1 MRRLWSAALLAAAF
15 SSVGAAQEY
24 PEAVF
29 LMIFPDARTT
39 ALGGCGVALN
49 DLDANAYYNPASLV
63 TGPRA
68 AATWTHLPGLVAW
81 GSGASYDHAG
91 VAYRLGAR
99 LGLAANVV
107 YMQTGEAD
115 VIAPSGYFI
124 GTYRPFDLAPSISAA
139 YRFLPSLSAGV
150 TAKAIYRFLYPD
162 WAVSGLPWMPI
173 DGGAEDLTFACDGGV
188 QYQPYSSLQLGLAL
202 ANIGPDLVYTSSGET
217 DPLPAIL
224 RFGFA
229 LRPRIPGPVE
239 VALVGDVWRD
249 LLSPIEYWGGE
260 ENALI
265 FWENMRDGLGLELR
279 VAKLASLRLGYF
291 EDIQDQAGGILV
303 GEGYGRRRIS
313 LLRYL
318 LERHTR
324 PLDVGWCWGVG
335 IEFHGVKL
343 DVGVDE
349 NIYDFAT
356 RNVRFQLSV
365 RF

>member
-1 MRRLWSAALLAAAF
+1 MRRLWFVALLVVAL

-49 DLDANAYYNPASLV
+49 DFDANTYYNPACLA
-63 TGPRA
+63 TGSRA
-68 AATWTHLPGLVAW
+68 AATWTHLPGSV
-81 GSGASYDHAG
+81 GYSSNASYDFAG
-91 VAYRLGAR
+91 VACRLGER
-99 LGLAANVV
+99 LGFAANNI
-107 YMQTGEAD
+107 YAQTGEVD
-115 VIAPSGYFI
+115 VVDYRGNLV
-124 GTYRPFDLAPSISAA
+124 GTYRPFDLATSISAA
-139 YRFLPSLSAGV
+139 YHFLPCLSAGV

-162 WAVSGLPWMPI
+162 WAARMSPEMPI
-173 DGGAEDLTFACDGGV
+173 DGGAEGLTFACDGGV
-188 QYQPYSSLQLGLAL
+188 QYRPSSSLQLGLVL

-239 VALVGDVWRD
+239 VALVGDIWRD
-249 LLSPIEYWGGE
+249 LVTPIEYWGGE
-260 ENALI
+260 ESALM
-265 FWENMRDGLGLELR
+265 FWENMRDGLGFELR

-291 EDIQDQAGGILV
+291 EDIQDQTGGILV
-303 GEGYGRRRIS
+303 GEGYGTRRIS

-318 LERHTR
+318 VEHHTK
-324 PLDVGWCWGVG
+324 PQDVGWCWGVG
-335 IEFHGVKL
+335 LEYRGLKF

-349 NIYDFAT
+349 SIYDFAT
-356 RNVRFQLSV
+356 RNVRFQLSA
-365 RF
+365 RL